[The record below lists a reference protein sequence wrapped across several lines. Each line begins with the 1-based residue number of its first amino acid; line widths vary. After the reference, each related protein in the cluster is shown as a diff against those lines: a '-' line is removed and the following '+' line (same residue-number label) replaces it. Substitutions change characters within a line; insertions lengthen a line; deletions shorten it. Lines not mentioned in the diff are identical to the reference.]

1 MKKFDN
7 NLRGC
12 EFENEILDA
21 LQLTLNNLNA
31 KNSTIFSGFKI
42 NEKHSL
48 TKKNEEYDFFII
60 SAQEKMIIHI
70 EAKCT
75 NTEDGKNK
83 EKAALQLQNGL
94 AYFKNTYA
102 FPSPEAWTIAKMI
115 AFKNNH
121 REQVCPSC
129 KLFVLDP
136 NHRISNVWWTNI
148 IDKIRHWKNPEI
160 QLPDQRIGTR
170 KIRTLLI

>member
-21 LQLTLNNLNA
+21 LQLTLNNSNA
-31 KNSTIFSGFKI
+31 KNTTIFCGFKI

-83 EKAALQLQNGL
+83 EKAALQLLHGL
-94 AYFKNTYA
+94 AYFRSNYA
-102 FPSPEAWTIAKMI
+102 FPIMETWTFAKMI
-115 AFKNNH
+115 AFKNDNH
-121 REQVCPSC
+121 ELVCPSC
-129 KLFVLDP
+129 QLFVLDP
-136 NHRISNVWWTNI
+136 NRRWIDGFWWTDI
-148 IDKIRHWKNPEI
+148 IDKIRNRKKTEI
-160 QLPDQRIGTR
+160 QMPDQRIGTR
-170 KIRTLLI
+170 KI